1 MVLLSITGVVKTI
14 FIIIGVIF
22 FLRFLG
28 RLMISK
34 RAMDEERKMLR
45 RQRESEREIQQA
57 RANYGKRTISKIDES
72 QYNQNDF
79 VDFEEVD
86 DNK

>member
-1 MVLLSITGVVKTI
+1 MVLLSITGVVKTV

-34 RAMDEERKMLR
+34 RAMDEERRMLR
-45 RQRESEREIQQA
+45 QQRQSEREIQQA
-57 RANYGKRTISKIDES
+57 RANYGKRTISKIDP
-72 QYNQNDF
+72 NQTSNNDY
-79 VDFEEVD
+79 VDFEEVTD
-86 DNK
+86 

>member
-1 MVLLSITGVVKTI
+1 MVLLSITGVVRTI

-34 RAMDEERKMLR
+34 RAMDEERRMLR
-45 RQRESEREIQQA
+45 QQRQSEREIQQA
-57 RANYGKRTISKIDES
+57 RANYGKRTISKIDP
-72 QYNQNDF
+72 NQTSNNDY
-79 VDFEEVD
+79 VDFEEVTD
-86 DNK
+86 

>member
-1 MVLLSITGVVKTI
+1 MVLLSITGVVKTV

-34 RAMDEERKMLR
+34 RAMDEERRMLR
-45 RQRESEREIQQA
+45 QQRESEREIQQA
-57 RANYGKRTISKIDES
+57 RANYGKRTISKIDP
-72 QYNQNDF
+72 NQTSNNDY
-79 VDFEEVD
+79 VDFEEVTD
-86 DNK
+86 

>member
-1 MVLLSITGVVKTI
+1 MVLLSITGVVRTI

-34 RAMDEERKMLR
+34 RAMDEERRMLR
-45 RQRESEREIQQA
+45 QQRESEREIQQA
-57 RANYGKRTISKIDES
+57 RANYGKRTISKIDP
-72 QYNQNDF
+72 NQTSNNDY
-79 VDFEEVD
+79 VDFEEVTD
-86 DNK
+86 

>member
-1 MVLLSITGVVKTI
+1 MILLSITGVVKTI

-34 RAMDEERKMLR
+34 RAMDEERNMLR

-57 RANYGKRTISKIDES
+57 RANYGKRTISKIDPNRTS
-72 QYNQNDF
+72 NNDF
-79 VDFEEVD
+79 VDFEEVTD
-86 DNK
+86 